1 MHNFTE
7 VALFSEIKKEIAER
21 ESAKQ
26 KSAQKESA
34 KTGMDMEKFRV
45 GIIGAG
51 HIAEKAATT
60 LAEMED
66 MTCLAIGSRSLE
78 KAKAFA
84 ERFGV
89 ERAYGSYA
97 ELMAD
102 ADVDLVYVAVPHS
115 CHFEV
120 ARQAIMAGKPCLVEK
135 SFMLNATE
143 AAGILG
149 LAREKGVFVAEAIW
163 PRYMPVRQIGRELIA
178 SGIIGEPKMINAS
191 LAYEVSAAERIQ
203 KPELGGGALLDLGV
217 YLLNFVRM
225 YFDSPVAKINTTCIK
240 APTGV
245 DATEQITMILADGTL
260 AALESSAWC
269 QGGNEAVIAGTTGY
283 LVFDDLINPKSIK
296 VCRKRHIVEKTIPVP
311 EQITGF
317 EYQFRA
323 CRDAI
328 AAGQLEPSQMPHS
341 EILYIMHL
349 MDRLSAEWNG

>member
-1 MHNFTE
+1 MN
-7 VALFSEIKKEIAER
+7 
-21 ESAKQ
+21 
-26 KSAQKESA
+26 
-34 KTGMDMEKFRV
+34 V

-60 LAEMED
+60 LAAMDD
-66 MTCLAIGSRSLE
+66 MRCLAIGSRSLE
-78 KAKAFA
+78 KAQAFA

-97 ELMAD
+97 DLLAD
-102 ADVDLVYVAVPHS
+102 PDVQLVYVAVPHS
-115 CHFEV
+115 CHFAV
-120 ARQAIMAGKPCLVEK
+120 TRDAILAGKPCLVEK

-143 AAGILG
+143 AAAILA

-163 PRYMPVRQIGRELIA
+163 PRYRPVREIGRELIA
-178 SGIIGEPKMINAS
+178 SGIIGQPKMANAV
-191 LAYEVSAAERIQ
+191 LAYNVSYKERIL

-217 YLLNFVRM
+217 YLLTFVRM
-225 YFDSPVAKINTTCIK
+225 YFDSPIEQLNTTCIK

-245 DATEQITMILADGTL
+245 DATEDITLILADGTL
-260 AALESSAWC
+260 ASLQASAWC

-283 LVFDDLINPKSIK
+283 LVFDDLIHPSKISI
-296 VCRKRHIVEKTIPVP
+296 CRKRHIVERVVEMPP
-311 EQITGF
+311 EITGF

-328 AAGQLEPSQMPHS
+328 EAGALEAPQMPHA

-349 MDRLSAEWNG
+349 MDRLRAEWGCSLN